1 MDFFRSSSFSQETAS
16 LFMDEKTASARMKI
30 IEALNESLT
39 ANTTQKC
46 EIIAKVQELI
56 IHSDTDLML
65 EFLDNILAFAHD
77 SNQEVRKSVAGFI
90 EDVCKTNISHL
101 PKVVHILFALLRDTA
116 PSVTKRVIQGCG
128 AIYKQALQWI
138 CSLSD
143 ITEEVEQAW
152 NTLCLIKASILD
164 MIDNDN
170 DGIRTNA
177 IKFLE
182 GVVILQTYPDEDS
195 MKRENDFSLENIPLT
210 LKIARRRKLE
220 DEAGHIF
227 ELLLQ
232 FHAASYISLV
242 NLIACT
248 GTLCI
253 IAKMRPSM
261 MNQVVEALSNLHSN
275 LPPTLSNSQVS
286 SVRKKLKMEFLNL
299 LKHPAC
305 YEHQTAIVQI
315 LQDLGASNSEIGRA
329 IPKLDKR
336 EQQRRA
342 KRARESSMTSQ
353 LAAKKA
359 KLGEH
364 MRREKERSAA
374 AAAAVS
380 SEPRQMEI
388 DYDELNEQKARSNVL
403 NEQFLADNLKKLE
416 VVTQLVLNNLTK
428 VPPEVP
434 QQFLQSYTPM
444 PLSTTVP
451 QQIQKIAQVFAQQMT
466 DVRVGPGSSA
476 MTKEPPMRPKIS
488 DDEERSII
496 QGRRRDLDAESL
508 ADDEVDLDDVE
519 LDKLPEEERKR
530 AENTRKLR
538 ETLERVKGGEP
549 KLKQRVKAFG
559 LQDITKPQP
568 NNLKHK
574 FLLDAVRRILKA
586 EKQALI
592 GGAAFKRR
600 RIITVFGSCFM
611 PSVRDVI
618 LEFIYEDVKKRMD
631 LAFSWIFEEYSLL
644 QGYTRHTYI
653 KSEMKPDFP
662 YTQLVLNLLTNIMER
677 QDLREK
683 ESLLKSIY
691 LEAPLI
697 PDEVISL
704 LNHMC
709 QLEELADCGMQITKD
724 LLIRR
729 PPKEKVYLDILFKYS
744 VYENCII
751 REKAIHYLLH
761 IYSTHRIMT
770 DEMEKRALQW
780 LGYLE
785 LENPPEEVFAFELG
799 RAELPR
805 MWTDELAKTC
815 LGLFLEILVYNQEMI
830 HRLSDVYT
838 KATSDMKRAMLRA
851 IEAPVRKIGAESEEL
866 LKLIENCPKGSETI
880 ITRIIY
886 ILTEKSIPTQELVN
900 RVRNLHQTKV
910 SDVRLLIPVIN
921 GLTKKEILSA
931 LPKLIKLNP
940 VVVKEVF
947 NRLLGVGAEY
957 SSSNLPITP
966 AELLVA
972 LHTMDTSK
980 VELKWVV
987 KATSLCLAEKE
998 TYTHDVLGSVI
1009 LQLVEITPLPTL
1021 LMRTVIQSLTLH
1033 PRLAGFVTNLLQRLI
1048 MKQVWKQK
1056 VVWDGFLKCAQRLTP
1071 QSLGILIQL
1080 PAPQLQD
1087 ALNICP
1093 EFREPMLEHAREI
1106 MEHQI
1111 GHVSQ
1116 DRMDVLLGISQH
1128 TPAERTELQVVA
1140 NFNEEVPTATHMPV
1154 IIKQEKDVERPEP
1167 APPGMD

>member
-1 MDFFRSSSFSQETAS
+1 MDNFLRSSSFSQETAL
-16 LFMDEKTASARMKI
+16 LFTSEKVALARNKI
-30 IEALNESLT
+30 VDALNDSLT
-39 ANTTQKC
+39 ANAVGKC

-56 IHSDTDLML
+56 LHSESELLL

-77 SNQEVRKSVAGFI
+77 PNQDVRKAVAGFI
-90 EDVCKTNISHL
+90 EEICKTDISFL
-101 PKVVHILFALLRDTA
+101 PNVVNTLFALLRDSA
-116 PSVTKRVIQGCG
+116 PSVSKRVIQGCG
-128 AIYKQALQWI
+128 TIYKQALVWI
-138 CSLSD
+138 CSLTD

-182 GVVILQTYPDEDS
+182 GVVILQTYPDEDT
-195 MKRENDFSLENIPLT
+195 MKRDNDFSLENVPLT

-220 DEAGHIF
+220 DEAVNIF

-232 FHAASYISLV
+232 FHAASHISSM
-242 NLIACT
+242 NLQACT
-248 GTLCI
+248 GTLCL
-253 IAKMRPSM
+253 IARMRPSM
-261 MNQVVEALSNLHSN
+261 MNQVVEALKNLHSN
-275 LPPTLSNSQVS
+275 LPPTLSNFQVS
-286 SVRKKLKMEFLNL
+286 SVRKNLKLRFLDL

-305 YEHQTAIVQI
+305 FEHQTSIAQI

-329 IPKLDKR
+329 IPKLDRR

-342 KRARESSMTSQ
+342 KRALENSSSEF
-353 LAAKKA
+353 AAKKA

-364 MRREKERSAA
+364 MRREKERAA
-374 AAAAVS
+374 
-380 SEPRQMEI
+380 PRQMEI
-388 DYDELNEQKARSNVL
+388 DYDELNEQKAKSNVL
-403 NEQFLADNLKKLE
+403 NEQFLVDNLQKLE
-416 VVTQLVLNNLTK
+416 AVVQLVMSTMSKL
-428 VPPEVP
+428 PSEVP
-434 QQFLQSYTPM
+434 QAFLQSYTPS
-444 PLSTTVP
+444 PNVTVA
-451 QQIQKIAQVFAQQMT
+451 QQIQKIVPSLAQQMT
-466 DVRVGPGSSA
+466 DVRTGPGSAALS
-476 MTKEPPMRPKIS
+476 KEPPMRPKIS

-496 QGRRRDLDAESL
+496 HANRRRDPDG
-508 ADDEVDLDDVE
+508 ADDDDN
-519 LDKLPEEERKR
+519 EEDRR
-530 AENTRKLR
+530 LR
-538 ETLERVKGGEP
+538 ESLERVKGVAAGEP
-549 KLKQRVKAFG
+549 RMKAKVKVLR

-568 NNLKHK
+568 RDLRFN
-574 FLLDAVRRILKA
+574 FLNDAVKRVLKA
-586 EKQALI
+586 EKTALI
-592 GGAAFKRR
+592 GGIALKRR
-600 RIITVFGSCFM
+600 RIVTVFGSSFM
-611 PSVRDVI
+611 PTVRDSI
-618 LEFIYEDVKKRMD
+618 LEFILQDISKRLD

-644 QGYTRHTYI
+644 QGFTRHTYI
-653 KSEMKPDFP
+653 KSEMKADFA
-662 YTQLVLNLLTNIMER
+662 YTQLLLKILTSLIER
-677 QDLREK
+677 EDFREK
-683 ESLLKSIY
+683 ESLLKRFY
-691 LEAPLI
+691 LEAPML
-697 PDEVISL
+697 PDDVIAL
-704 LNHMC
+704 LTQMC

-729 PPKEKVYLDILFKYS
+729 PPKEKAYLEILIKYS
-744 VYENCII
+744 VFENSII
-751 REKAIHYLLH
+751 REKAIHYLMH
-761 IYSTHRIMT
+761 IYSLHRILT
-770 DEMEKRALQW
+770 GEMEKHALLW

-785 LENPPEEVFAFELG
+785 HESPPEAIFAMELG
-799 RAELPR
+799 RYEHAR
-805 MWTDELAKTC
+805 IWSDELAKTC

-830 HRLSDVYT
+830 HRLSEVYI

-851 IEAPVRKIGAESEEL
+851 IEAPVRKIGADSEEL
-866 LKLIENCPKGSETI
+866 LKLIEQCPKGSETI

-886 ILTEKSIPTQELVN
+886 ILTEKTIPTPELVE
-900 RVRNLHQTKV
+900 RVRNLHHTKV

-966 AELLVA
+966 AELLIA
-972 LHTMDTSK
+972 LHTIDTSK

-998 TYTHDVLGSVI
+998 TYTHDILGNVVQ
-1009 LQLVEITPLPTL
+1009 QLVELTPLPTL

-1033 PRLAGFVTNLLQRLI
+1033 SRLAGFITNLLQRLI
-1048 MKQVWKQK
+1048 LKQVWKQK
-1056 VVWDGFLKCAQRLTP
+1056 VVWDGFLKCAQRLAP
-1071 QSLGILIQL
+1071 QSMGILIQL
-1080 PAPQLQD
+1080 PSAQLQD

-1116 DRMDVLLGISQH
+1116 DRMDVLLGISPH
-1128 TPAERTELQVVA
+1128 NPSETTELQIVGNYSEDA
-1140 NFNEEVPTATHMPV
+1140 PMTTHLPV
-1154 IIKQEKDVERPEP
+1154 LVKQEKDVERPEP